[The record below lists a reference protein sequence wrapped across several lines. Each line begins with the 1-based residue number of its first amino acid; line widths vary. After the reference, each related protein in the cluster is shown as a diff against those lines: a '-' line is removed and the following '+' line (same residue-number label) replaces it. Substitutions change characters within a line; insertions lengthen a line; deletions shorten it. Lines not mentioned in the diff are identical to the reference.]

1 MNRYYDKA
9 LLYLICGEGQGVGNL
24 PNGRKEERGCEV
36 QLPQQEEPG
45 KKREKNCCNIA
56 YHFVIEELQRKEV
69 WDWRSGKFRTP
80 VLVLTQLRSYT
91 KVSQETLTL

>member
-1 MNRYYDKA
+1 LNRYYDKA

-24 PNGRKEERGCEV
+24 LLARKRSEGVKCNYLGGRN
-36 QLPQQEEPG
+36 QG
-45 KKREKNCCNIA
+45 KKKEKNCCNIA

-69 WDWRSGKFRTP
+69 WDWRSGKFRTL